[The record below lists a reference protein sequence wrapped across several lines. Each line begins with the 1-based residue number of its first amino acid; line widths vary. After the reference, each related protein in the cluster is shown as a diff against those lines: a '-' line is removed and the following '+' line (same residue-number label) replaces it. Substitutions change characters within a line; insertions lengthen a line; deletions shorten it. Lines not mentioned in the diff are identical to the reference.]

1 MSKQLLEKD
10 FVNLF
15 QILNRMVMLPL
26 LKLQY
31 NNQKNALFDE
41 HYFKILL
48 VLLCGFCIF
57 AKNKIEQ

>member
-31 NNQKNALFDE
+31 NNQKNALSDE

-48 VLLCGFCIF
+48 VLLCRFCIF